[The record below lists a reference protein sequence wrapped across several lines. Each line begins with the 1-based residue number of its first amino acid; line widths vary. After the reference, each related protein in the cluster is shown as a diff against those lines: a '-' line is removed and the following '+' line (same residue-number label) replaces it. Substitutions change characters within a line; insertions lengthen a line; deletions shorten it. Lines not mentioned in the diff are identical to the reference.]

1 MHLGHSLLTSR
12 RDKNKVYDFIYQ
24 KFKSRLTLTKANT
37 SSHVGC
43 LTLKQSVFAS
53 IPIYYMAN
61 ILFSK
66 NLFSQ
71 AHSNYQDLLVARGTE
86 RATKQAHPLQIMG
99 DNLQAKN

>member
-1 MHLGHSLLTSR
+1 
-12 RDKNKVYDFIYQ
+12 
-24 KFKSRLTLTKANT
+24 
-37 SSHVGC
+37 
-43 LTLKQSVFAS
+43 VFAS